1 MSYDQNPYGDQRR
14 GDGRRRARDSRAGG
28 YDSYQRAGGEG
39 YRGQQRPAGD
49 YRGQRPS
56 SDAYGRT
63 GSYGAGSGARG
74 YASDPRAPRGDAY
87 ARDRR
92 AGGYSSDVTSS
103 RTGGSSRRRVASRDG
118 RSAVPRQPGRYQ
130 DAPQLGGGDR
140 RRASGSYA
148 RQGVGNRY
156 STPAGGRSSS
166 RGRGQAGR
174 RSANGRGGA
183 PKIGMPRLTNSAF
196 SAHGR
201 SGMPAGGGRRV
212 DFAGAR
218 PAIIGIA
225 CVAICAIVGILLWSN
240 RKVDIKLNGEDFSVR
255 VNSTCEQVI
264 SAAELSPKAGNLVSV
279 SGKNL
284 EDGAGYAFTATLG
297 GNELSSEDAAAY
309 RVAAG
314 DELEIADGGDRMEDY
329 DVQVI
334 QESPQLEMGGD
345 AWGNITYISQWPKP
359 GSYEMR
365 TGKRSGEEAR
375 GDTLEE
381 TQNAIITVHQIAP
394 DDGRKLVA
402 LTFDDG
408 PAEKYTEA
416 YLDILDKYNIH
427 ATFYNLGQNIEA
439 YPDIAKKVIDQGSEI
454 QSHTY
459 QHAQLTKLDASALQ
473 SEFSSAFQDIKDNA
487 GTDTTAFRP
496 PYGDFNENAWLNSG
510 GLASVSVLWNQ
521 DSLDWKRPG
530 ADAIVQNSLK
540 GITSGGIILMHDGGG
555 NRDQDVEALP
565 TIIETLQGE
574 GYEFVTVTELMKSD
588 SSIPED
594 IASGNA
600 TMPEGCVW
608 PTEIKGDD
616 DDATTA
622 ATTAAASGDGSGED

>member
-1 MSYDQNPYGDQRR
+1 MSYDQNPYGDQHR
-14 GDGRRRARDSRAGG
+14 GGDRHRARDSRAGG
-28 YDSYQRAGGEG
+28 YDLYQRASGEG
-39 YRGQQRPAGD
+39 YRGQQ
-49 YRGQRPS
+49 PS
-56 SDAYGRT
+56 SDGRGRT
-63 GSYGAGSGARG
+63 GHYGAGAGTRG
-74 YASDPRAPRGDAY
+74 HASDQRAPRGDAY
-87 ARDRR
+87 ARDHR
-92 AGGYSSDVTSS
+92 AGGYSAGAASS
-103 RTGGSSRRRVASRDG
+103 RAGGPYRKRGASRGG
-118 RSAVPRQPGRYQ
+118 RSAASHQHGHYQ
-130 DAPQLGGGDR
+130 DTPQLGGGDR

-148 RQGVGNRY
+148 RQGAGNRY
-156 STPAGGRSSS
+156 STPAGGHSSS
-166 RGRGQAGR
+166 HSHGQSGHQP
-174 RSANGRGGA
+174 ANGRGGA
-183 PKIGMPRLTNSAF
+183 PKIGMPRLATSAF
-196 SAHGR
+196 STHGR
-201 SGMPAGGGRRV
+201 GGMPAGGGRRV

-225 CVAICAIVGILLWSN
+225 CIAICAIVGILLWSN

-279 SGKNL
+279 SGKDL

-297 GNELSSEDAAAY
+297 GNELSPEDAEAY

-329 DVQVI
+329 DVQVV

-345 AWGNITYISQWPKP
+345 AWGNITYVSQWPKP

-365 TGKRSGEEAR
+365 TGKRSGETAR

-408 PAEKYTEA
+408 PAEKYTET

-427 ATFYNLGQNIEA
+427 ATFYNLGQNIEE
-439 YPDIAKKVIDQGSEI
+439 YPDIAKKVVDQGSEI

-459 QHAQLTKLDASALQ
+459 QHAQLTTLDASALQ
-473 SEFSSAFQDIKDNA
+473 NEFSKTFQGIKDNA
-487 GTDTTAFRP
+487 GIDTTAFRP
-496 PYGDFNENAWLNSG
+496 PYGAFNENSWLKSG

-540 GITSGGIILMHDGGG
+540 GITSGSIILMHDGGG

-608 PTEIKGDD
+608 PTEIKGAGT
-616 DDATTA
+616 DAKTA
-622 ATTAAASGDGSGED
+622 ATTAAAGGDGSGKD

>member
-1 MSYDQNPYGDQRR
+1 
-14 GDGRRRARDSRAGG
+14 
-28 YDSYQRAGGEG
+28 
-39 YRGQQRPAGD
+39 
-49 YRGQRPS
+49 
-56 SDAYGRT
+56 
-63 GSYGAGSGARG
+63 
-74 YASDPRAPRGDAY
+74 
-87 ARDRR
+87 
-92 AGGYSSDVTSS
+92 
-103 RTGGSSRRRVASRDG
+103 
-118 RSAVPRQPGRYQ
+118 
-130 DAPQLGGGDR
+130 
-140 RRASGSYA
+140 
-148 RQGVGNRY
+148 
-156 STPAGGRSSS
+156 
-166 RGRGQAGR
+166 
-174 RSANGRGGA
+174 
-183 PKIGMPRLTNSAF
+183 
-196 SAHGR
+196 
-201 SGMPAGGGRRV
+201 MPAGGGRRV

-284 EDGAGYAFTATLG
+284 EDGAGYAFTAALG
-297 GNELSSEDAAAY
+297 GNELSPEDAEAY
-309 RVAAG
+309 RVTGG
-314 DELEIADGGDRMEDY
+314 DELEITDGADRTEDY
-329 DVQVI
+329 DVQVM
-334 QESPQLEMGGD
+334 QESPKLEMGGD

-365 TGKRSGEEAR
+365 TGKRSGETAR

-381 TQNAIITVHQIAP
+381 TQNAIITVHQISP

-416 YLDILDKYNIH
+416 YLDILDRYNIH

-540 GITSGGIILMHDGGG
+540 GITSGSIILMHDGGG

>member
-39 YRGQQRPAGD
+39 YRGQQ
-49 YRGQRPS
+49 PS
-56 SDAYGRT
+56 SDVRGGT
-63 GSYGAGSGARG
+63 GHHGTGAGTRG
-74 YASDPRAPRGDAY
+74 HASDQRAPHGDAY
-87 ARDRR
+87 ARDHR
-92 AGGYSSDVTSS
+92 AGGYSASAASS
-103 RTGGSSRRRVASRDG
+103 RVGGPSRKRGASRDG

-130 DAPQLGGGDR
+130 DAPQLGGGNR

-148 RQGVGNRY
+148 RQGAGNRY

-174 RSANGRGGA
+174 RSANGRSGA
-183 PKIGMPRLTNSAF
+183 PKIGMPRLTTSAF

-201 SGMPAGGGRRV
+201 GGMPAGGGRRV

-309 RVAAG
+309 RVAGG

-329 DVQVI
+329 DVQVM

-365 TGKRSGEEAR
+365 TGKRSGETAR

-540 GITSGGIILMHDGGG
+540 GITSGSIILMHDGGG

>member
-1 MSYDQNPYGDQRR
+1 MSYDQNPYGDQRH
-14 GDGRRRARDSRAGG
+14 GDDRRRVRDSRAGG
-28 YDSYQRAGGEG
+28 YDSYQHAGGEG
-39 YRGQQRPAGD
+39 RRDQRPAGGH
-49 YRGQRPS
+49 RGQRPS

-63 GSYGAGSGARG
+63 GSYEVGVGARG
-74 YASDPRAPRGDAY
+74 YASDSRAPHGDAY

-92 AGGYSSDVTSS
+92 TGGYSTGVTSS
-103 RTGGSSRRRVASRDG
+103 RAGDSSRKRVASRDG
-118 RSAVPRQPGRYQ
+118 RSAAPHQTGRHQ
-130 DAPQLGGGDR
+130 DTPQLGGGDR
-140 RRASGSYA
+140 RRVSGSYA
-148 RQGVGNRY
+148 RQTRGNRY
-156 STPAGGRSSS
+156 STPTGGHSGSH
-166 RGRGQAGR
+166 GHGQSGHQP
-174 RSANGRGGA
+174 ANGRGGA
-183 PKIGMPRLTNSAF
+183 PKIGMPRLATSAF
-196 SAHGR
+196 STHG
-201 SGMPAGGGRRV
+201 SGGMPAGGGRRV
-212 DFAGAR
+212 DFASAR

-225 CVAICAIVGILLWSN
+225 CIAICAIVGILLWSN

-264 SAAELSPKAGNLVSV
+264 SAAGLSPKAGNLVSV
-279 SGKNL
+279 SGKDL

-297 GNELSSEDAAAY
+297 GNELSPEDAEAY

-329 DVQVI
+329 DVQVM

-345 AWGNITYISQWPKP
+345 AWGNITYVSQWPKP

-365 TGKRSGEEAR
+365 TGKRSGETAR

-381 TQNAIITVHQIAP
+381 TQNAIITVHQIVP

-427 ATFYNLGQNIEA
+427 ATFYNLGQNIEE

-459 QHAQLTKLDASALQ
+459 QHKQLTALDASALQ
-473 SEFSSAFQDIKDNA
+473 SEFSNAFQGIKDSA
-487 GTDTTAFRP
+487 GIDTTAFRP
-496 PYGDFNENAWLNSG
+496 PYGAFNEKSWLNSG

-530 ADAIVQNSLK
+530 TDAIVQNSLK
-540 GITSGGIILMHDGGG
+540 GITSGSIILMHDGGG

-608 PTEIKGDD
+608 PTEIKGKGA
-616 DDATTA
+616 DAKTA
-622 ATTAAASGDGSGED
+622 ATTAAAGGDGSGED